1 MTIQSANLGNLN
13 VYRIS
18 EGTASITAP
27 LTVSNITTP
36 QFLVDS
42 PTGHAN
48 IHINASGSQASVI
61 RFTDGGSRT
70 WGFLSNYPS
79 DEHFTLYNYTT
90 GKRTIEITEADEFL
104 LDQTYDQTTAN
115 AANVYIASS
124 GHLQHSTS
132 DQRMKHTITPITG
145 ALNLVTQLNGRYF
158 YDLSDTGSESR
169 LAGFVAQEVEPI
181 IPELIPEKKYHS
193 LHTGS
198 MKGVSYGTVTAFLV
212 EAIKEQQTTIATLT
226 TRIATLENA

>member
-1 MTIQSANLGNLN
+1 
-13 VYRIS
+13 
-18 EGTASITAP
+18 
-27 LTVSNITTP
+27 
-36 QFLVDS
+36 
-42 PTGHAN
+42 
-48 IHINASGSQASVI
+48 
-61 RFTDGGSRT
+61 
-70 WGFLSNYPS
+70 
-79 DEHFTLYNYTT
+79 
-90 GKRTIEITEADEFL
+90 
-104 LDQTYDQTTAN
+104 
-115 AANVYIASS
+115 
-124 GHLQHSTS
+124 
-132 DQRMKHTITPITG
+132 MKHTITPITG

-193 LHTGS
+193 VHTGS